1 MREPLLAAGRW
12 AAEKRM
18 GRLRGRAYGIV
29 LVTAASILWSTAGLF
44 VRLLDADGPLDLW
57 TMLTW
62 RSLFAALSLFL
73 VTVLQYRGR
82 ALRAIRGIGWP
93 GLAAAPVS
101 AISMISYVAALKL
114 TTVANVMT
122 IYATV
127 PFVAAGLAF
136 LWIGERVQRRVLMAS
151 ALALLGI
158 VVMAGAA
165 TRLHD
170 IAGNALAFLM
180 TLTFAIVLV
189 MARRYPSLAM
199 APINA
204 LGAALCAL
212 LCWPLAAGGMPS
224 LYQLVVLAL
233 FGATNTAFAYLLFL
247 IGGRHIPSSEAGL
260 IGMLDVV
267 LGPFWV
273 WLVFAEQPG
282 APALAGGALVLA
294 AVLWYL
300 AGKLRGSAPARL
312 S

>member
-1 MREPLLAAGRW
+1 
-12 AAEKRM
+12 M
-18 GRLRGRAYGIV
+18 GELRGRLYGIV
-29 LVTAASILWSTAGLF
+29 LVTAASVLWSTAGLF

-62 RSLFAALSLFL
+62 RSLFAAVSLLL
-73 VTVLQYRGR
+73 VTFFQYKGG
-82 ALRAIRGIGWP
+82 ALRAIGSVGWP

-101 AISMISYVAALKL
+101 TISMISYVAALKL

-127 PFVAAGLAF
+127 PFVAAGIAF
-136 LWIGERVQRRVLMAS
+136 LWIGELVQRRVLVAS
-151 ALALLGI
+151 AVALLGI
-158 VVMAGAA
+158 LVMAGAA
-165 TRLHD
+165 TRPHD
-170 IAGNALAFLM
+170 IAGNFLAFLM

-189 MARRYPSLAM
+189 MARRYPALAM

-204 LGAALCAL
+204 IGAALCAVT
-212 LCWPLAAGGMPS
+212 CWPLASGGMPS

-247 IGGRHIPSSEAGL
+247 IGGRHIPSGEAGL

-282 APALAGGALVLA
+282 VPALAGGALVLA

-300 AGKLRGSAPARL
+300 AAPLRGPLSARRSQA
-312 S
+312 